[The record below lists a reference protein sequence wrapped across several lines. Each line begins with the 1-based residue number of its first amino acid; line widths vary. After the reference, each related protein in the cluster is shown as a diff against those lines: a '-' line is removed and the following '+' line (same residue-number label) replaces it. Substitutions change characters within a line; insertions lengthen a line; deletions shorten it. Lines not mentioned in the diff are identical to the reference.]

1 MGGVLPQVRLLPPA
15 PGVYR
20 FRDGAGRVLYL
31 GRATDL
37 RSRVASY
44 WRDLGDRPHL
54 ARMVARVERLE
65 AVVCDSVH
73 EAAWLERN
81 LLEESMPR
89 WNRTP
94 GGQEVPVYLMLD
106 AGPARPGL
114 RVAHRPAGGAAFGPY
129 LGGLR
134 ARRAASALHRIHP
147 LPYAKSSP
155 TGAERDM
162 AARLGIGPADR
173 DPLAG
178 AVAAVLRREPG
189 AVRATRDLLIERRD
203 AAAAE
208 LSFERAAKIQ
218 GEIEALDWVTCA
230 QRVTTMDG
238 RTTTVHG
245 WADGVL
251 VRFGI
256 RDGRLCVWTQ
266 RRAARPPVHRTI
278 SGWETFAQRNAAL
291 AALFLAESNLK
302 RG

>member
-1 MGGVLPQVRLLPPA
+1 MGGVHPQARLLPPE

-20 FRDGAGRVLYL
+20 FRDDAGRVLYV
-31 GRATDL
+31 GRATEL

-54 ARMVARVERLE
+54 ARMVARVARLE

-94 GGQEVPVYLMLD
+94 GGQEVPVFLALD

-114 RVAHRPAGGAAFGPY
+114 RVVHQPGASTTFGPY

-134 ARRAASALHRIHP
+134 ARLAASALQRIHP
-147 LPYAKSSP
+147 LAYAKSSP

-173 DPLAG
+173 EPLAA
-178 AVAAVLRREPG
+178 AVAAVLRRDPE
-189 AVRATRDLLIERRD
+189 AVRSARDRLYTLRD
-203 AAAAE
+203 AASAGLA
-208 LSFERAAKIQ
+208 FERAAKIQ
-218 GEIEALDWVTCA
+218 AEIAALEWVTCT
-230 QRVTTMDG
+230 QRATTNDG
-238 RTTTVHG
+238 VTTTVDG

-251 VRFGI
+251 VRFEI
-256 RDGRLCVWTQ
+256 RAGRLCRWTQ
-266 RRAARPPVHRTI
+266 RRAARAPARATI
-278 SGWETFAQRNAAL
+278 SGWEAFAQRNAAL
-291 AALFLAESNLK
+291 AATLSGLIS
-302 RG
+302 R

>member
-1 MGGVLPQVRLLPPA
+1 VLAQVRRLPA
-15 PGVYR
+15 EPGVYR
-20 FRDGAGRVLYL
+20 FRDAAGRVLYV
-31 GRATDL
+31 GRAGRL
-37 RSRVASY
+37 RDRVGSY
-44 WRDLGDRPHL
+44 WSDLGDRPHL
-54 ARMVARVERLE
+54 ARMVARVARVE
-65 AVVCDSVH
+65 ALVCDSAH

-94 GGQEVPVYLMLD
+94 GGQEVPVYLVLD

-114 RVAHRPAGGAAFGPY
+114 RVAHRPAAGTTFGPY

-134 ARRAASALHRIHP
+134 ARLAASALHRIHP
-147 LPYAKSSP
+147 LPYATGSP

-173 DPLAG
+173 GPLAA
-178 AVAAVLRREPG
+178 AVAAVLRREPD
-189 AVRATRDLLIERRD
+189 AVRVTRDLLVERRD
-203 AAAAE
+203 AAAAD

-218 GEIEALDWVTCA
+218 AEIEALDWVTCA

-238 RTTTVHG
+238 GTTTVQG

-256 RDGRLCVWTQ
+256 RDGRLCEWTQ
-266 RRAARPPVHRTI
+266 RRAARPPVHPTI
-278 SGWETFAQRNAAL
+278 SGWEAFAQRNAAL
-291 AALFLAESNLK
+291 AGLIS
-302 RG
+302 R